1 MFGLGRNSRIINQKN
16 CSINPHGEKMKK
28 SIKQCTDIFIHH
40 FLIMFLLYK
49 RNSLQ
54 AFGPSDALKWPQFI
68 HHRPLSLPFNIAQS
82 SSHYLVMNDLTAPA
96 WINAIASFDTRFN
109 IEPSGELNG
118 ASFYLGQTA
127 AAVAL
132 VATIDSNDR
141 NIYAITDVNVFTT
154 EAIKKFRKTGWGGG
168 GWKGKREVERK
179 KIKIWIWEEYFIG
192 WAARNNRRVD
202 GRLRS

>member
-1 MFGLGRNSRIINQKN
+1 
-16 CSINPHGEKMKK
+16 
-28 SIKQCTDIFIHH
+28 
-40 FLIMFLLYK
+40 
-49 RNSLQ
+49 
-54 AFGPSDALKWPQFI
+54 
-68 HHRPLSLPFNIAQS
+68 
-82 SSHYLVMNDLTAPA
+82 MNDLTAPA

-154 EAIKKFRKTGWGGG
+154 EAIKKFRKTGWGGEG
-168 GWKGKREVERK
+168 GKGREK
-179 KIKIWIWEEYFIG
+179 
-192 WAARNNRRVD
+192 
-202 GRLRS
+202 